1 MKFTRIF
8 GSLLA
13 LATSTLAFYTKEDP
27 ILEINPNNWER
38 EVIKS
43 DVSFIYI

>member
-1 MKFTRIF
+1 MKFTKIF

-13 LATSTLAFYTKEDP
+13 LATTSLAFYTKEDP
-27 ILEINPNNWER
+27 ILEINPNNWKR

-43 DVSFIYI
+43 DVS